1 MADNVI
7 KALRSNDPDINHFD
21 DINHHCKYVD
31 IGEMGKNNFKE
42 HLSVICFN
50 VRSYFKNSDEFL
62 SILSTN
68 NLDFD
73 VIILTETRIK
83 SNNMQ
88 LCHIPGYIVYH
99 CYRPSK
105 EGGGVSVFVR
115 QCFQTEDL
123 NLNISSDVIECI
135 GLRVKCS
142 GLSEWTNIVGIY
154 RPPSGSVESFN
165 KTLEDILVRYKCDKS
180 STIIAGD
187 FNVCLLKE
195 SNNKNSLDLIDMM
208 RCYYMYPLIDK
219 PTRVTDT
226 SASLIDHIWTNIPFG
241 TSSGVLISDITDH
254 YPVFTEFFNHKC
266 HESSLIKIK
275 FRDYSS
281 MNIEYFRKI
290 VTEVD
295 WHRVLGDSN
304 NPEIMVEKFNS
315 EINKLFN
322 CAFPI
327 KTKNISK
334 KRINSPWLSKALL
347 NSIRLKHLNYKF
359 VKRGILDISSYKLNC
374 KILKKA
380 IRASKKLHFKRIF
393 EKYKTDSRK
402 TWGTINKVINPN
414 KTTNRDISLSDESDC
429 EIARENIPESFNTY
443 FSSVGSRLREN
454 FVNVNFDFK
463 EFLPNSVS
471 KSFFMTPS
479 NASEIS
485 GVIAKLKN
493 KKGYIDS
500 PGISVFKYAGT
511 ALSTPIELIFNLI
524 VKTGIYPSSLK
535 IACVTPIF
543 KSGEKNNVK
552 NYRPI
557 SCLPPLN
564 VIIEKLFY
572 SRFISFIDKNKI
584 LSPAQFG
591 FRSSCS
597 TSDTLIRL
605 LHEAYKAINSDKYFS
620 VVSLDLSK
628 AFDTVDHNVLLYKLY
643 HYGFRGQVYN
653 LLESYLSERFQFV
666 RANGFMSTKRPINIG
681 VPQGS
686 VLGPLL
692 FLLYVNDMPLSISEN
707 SILMYADDTTVF
719 SGDSNIYDLCIKLS
733 NFLVSIDTWLKS
745 NFLTLNISKS
755 KYIILSYKYIPDDIS
770 VAISGNSIERSSS
783 LNFLGVVLDT
793 KLTFRDHVKLVR
805 NKLSKS
811 SGIIYKLNFLPKNIL
826 INLYY
831 CLIYPYI
838 TYCIEVWGA
847 ACRTVLQPL
856 RICQNKAIRSV
867 NSSGY
872 RASSGPIF
880 KELQLLKIKDVFT
893 RAVGIYM
900 YKIMYNQK
908 AQFILNDINEQQ
920 ISHPHSLRNAG
931 ELRLPDVSILRFK
944 QSTFYQTIK
953 VWNALPT
960 DLKNTSLIVFK
971 RKLKEY
977 LLNLY

>member
-68 NLDFD
+68 NLEFD

-88 LCHIPGYIVYH
+88 LCHIPGYIAYH

-123 NLNISSDVIECI
+123 NLNISGDVIECI

-142 GLSEWTNIVGIY
+142 RLSEWTNIVGIY
-154 RPPSGSVESFN
+154 RPPSGSIETFN

-359 VKRGILDISSYKLNC
+359 VKRGILDISSYKLNY

-755 KYIILSYKYIPDDIS
+755 KYIILSYKYIPDDIP

-811 SGIIYKLNFLPKNIL
+811 SGIIYKLNFLTRNTL
-826 INLYY
+826 INFYY
-831 CLIYPYI
+831 CLY
-838 TYCIEVWGA
+838 
-847 ACRTVLQPL
+847 
-856 RICQNKAIRSV
+856 
-867 NSSGY
+867 
-872 RASSGPIF
+872 
-880 KELQLLKIKDVFT
+880 
-893 RAVGIYM
+893 
-900 YKIMYNQK
+900 
-908 AQFILNDINEQQ
+908 
-920 ISHPHSLRNAG
+920 
-931 ELRLPDVSILRFK
+931 
-944 QSTFYQTIK
+944 
-953 VWNALPT
+953 
-960 DLKNTSLIVFK
+960 
-971 RKLKEY
+971 
-977 LLNLY
+977 